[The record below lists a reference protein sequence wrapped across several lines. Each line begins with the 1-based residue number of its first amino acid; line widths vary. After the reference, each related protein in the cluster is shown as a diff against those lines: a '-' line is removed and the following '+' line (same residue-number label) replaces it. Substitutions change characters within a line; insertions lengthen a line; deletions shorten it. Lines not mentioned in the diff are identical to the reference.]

1 MAQDLKITASLNDN
15 MSQGLNQITS
25 ALSKNKKAAEQAKKG
40 LQGLSSSATTA
51 QNSLSGLISAFKS
64 GNILAFG
71 QNIIGASTSLGGLT
85 TALGTAT
92 GAAGGLGAALKLAL
106 GPVGLLVAGVAGIAG
121 VCVSAGKAASDLDK
135 NLDGLQSLTG
145 LDDSSMKNM
154 SKAAVDMSKDFKA
167 SAGDIVDSFKLIGSQ
182 APVLLKDQEGLKEVT
197 AAANTLAEAGQIGV
211 VDAAKAITTT
221 MNQMDVS
228 ANEASGIINT
238 LAAASQQGAADIAYL
253 NTAFEKTG
261 TQAKSAG
268 MSYSD
273 LAAAIET
280 VAPKFSSA
288 DVAGSKLEAL
298 LLALSV
304 QANDNF
310 KPAVVGMS
318 QALDNLAAAE
328 LTDAQMK
335 NMVGASQIS
344 MLKALIDGKEQYKDF
359 TQTLKGTNTAYEMMQ
374 QNNDNLEGTLTKL
387 KSSWD
392 ALMISLGQSAL
403 IQGIISL
410 FQIFMDAVRD
420 CINYISELINE
431 LPGLGNGISIVDA
444 LGAVIKAL
452 TIPIKIVCEVVAAAA
467 SLIINS
473 FNMIVATVQWVWNK
487 LKSIMSDMG
496 IFKPIQQGLTAV
508 IDWFKKMI
516 DYVLGLWNKFKKSIG
531 MDVKEIKQKA
541 IKLDDVPTS
550 TGNKNKKKKKKKK
563 TDDPI
568 SNTGKGTGK
577 KTKVKVEAE
586 AEEGSL
592 DALKKKMS
600 DLQKYL
606 TSKNLSVVDIEKTK
620 KQIEDLQKEID
631 KKEIELGIKPKP
643 GSLEYIEN
651 EINKIDDQLKKL
663 DPKIDFAKIQEL
675 KLDKGA
681 LEDMKKEVENALK
694 EVVVEGKAFKSD
706 AKEGSLKY
714 AKDRVSYYKTK
725 IEYAVDDSDY
735 QYWKKQYDTWKD
747 KAEQLEL
754 KINADMSDAAK
765 GSMKWLSDK
774 KAYWQ
779 GKLDISVYGTPE
791 YNEAKN
797 EIDQLTKQENKIK
810 LQMEIDGMTDLEK
823 TFTMLDGFHAIDGV
837 VSSFESLSNA
847 INENANAWEIFMGI
861 LQAFESVMSAINAV
875 TEIANMLSGISAG
888 VKTAE
893 TAATVSSSTAQKEKI
908 ATDTAA
914 VAPTTAQTVANK
926 ALEASFLD
934 LASAEIFAAH
944 ASIPFVGVGIAT
956 GFISTMLS
964 VQAATKAATMA
975 MAAFETGG
983 IIGGNSYHGDKLIA
997 RVNSGEMI
1005 LNGRQQ
1011 RNLFDAINE
1020 NRLGGE
1026 NSNRLY
1032 GEVKIKGQDLYIAL
1046 SNFGKVKSTL
1056 GKQIGI
1062 R

>member
-1 MAQDLKITASLNDN
+1 
-15 MSQGLNQITS
+15 MSS
-25 ALSKNKKAAEQAKKG
+25 
-40 LQGLSSSATTA
+40 LSSGNLLGLGQSILGATTA
-51 QNSLSGLISAFKS
+51 M
-64 GNILAFG
+64 
-71 QNIIGASTSLGGLT
+71 GGLT
-85 TALGTAT
+85 GAMGTAT

-106 GPVGLLVAGVAGIAG
+106 GPLGLIVSGIAGITG

-167 SAGDIVDSFKLIGSQ
+167 SAGDIVDSMKLIGSQ
-182 APVLLKDQEGLKEVT
+182 APVLLKDQEGLKAVT

-211 VDAAKAITTT
+211 VDAAKTITTT
-221 MNQMDVS
+221 MNQMNVS
-228 ANEASGIINT
+228 ASDASGIINT

-328 LTDAQMK
+328 LSDAQMK

-420 CINYISELINE
+420 CINYISELIDE
-431 LPGLGNGISIVDA
+431 LPGFGNGISIVGA
-444 LGAVIKAL
+444 LGAAIKVLAN
-452 TIPIKIVCEVVAAAA
+452 IVKIVSEAIAVAVA
-467 SLIINS
+467 LIINK

-487 LKSIMSDMG
+487 LRSIMSDMG
-496 IFKPIQQGLTAV
+496 IFKPIKQGLTAV

-541 IKLDDVPTS
+541 VKLDDVPAS
-550 TGNKNKKKKKKKK
+550 TGNKNKNKN

-568 SNTGKGTGK
+568 SNTITGTGK
-577 KTKVKVEAE
+577 KAKVKVQVEP
-586 AEEGSL
+586 EEGSL
-592 DALKKKMS
+592 DALKEKMS

-651 EINKIDDQLKKL
+651 EISKIDNQLKKL
-663 DPKIDFAKIQEL
+663 DPKIDFVKIQEL

-694 EVVVEGKAFKSD
+694 DVVVEGKAFKSD

-714 AKDRVSYYKTK
+714 ARDRVSYYNTK

-735 QYWKKQYDTWKD
+735 QYWKKQYDAWKD

-765 GSMKWLSDK
+765 GSMKWLSEK

-791 YNEAKN
+791 YNEAMQHIN
-797 EIDQLTKQENKIK
+797 ELTKQENKIK

-888 VKTAE
+888 AKTAE
-893 TAATVSSSTAQKEKI
+893 TAATVSASTAQKEKI

-944 ASIPFVGVGIAT
+944 ASIPFVGVSVAT
-956 GFISTMLS
+956 GFIATMLG
-964 VQAATKAATMA
+964 VQKATKAATLA

>member
-1 MAQDLKITASLNDN
+1 MANDLKITASLQDN
-15 MSQGLNQITS
+15 LSGGLNNIS
-25 ALSKNKKAAEQAKKG
+25 EALGKQKKKAEDCKKS
-40 LQGLSSSATTA
+40 LQTLSASAGNVK
-51 QNSLSGLISAFKS
+51 NSLSGLMSSLSS
-64 GNILAFG
+64 GNFLGFG
-71 QNIIGASTSLGGLT
+71 QSILGATNAMGGLT
-85 TALGTAT
+85 GAMGTAT

-106 GPVGLLVAGVAGIAG
+106 GPLGLIVAGVAGIAG

-167 SAGDIVDSFKLIGSQ
+167 SAGDIVDSMKLIGSQ

-261 TQAKSAG
+261 TQAKTAG

-487 LKSIMSDMG
+487 LRSIMSDMG

-541 IKLDDVPTS
+541 IKLDDVPAS
-550 TGNKNKKKKKKKK
+550 TGNKNKNKKKKKKKK
-563 TDDPI
+563 TD
-568 SNTGKGTGK
+568 KGTGK
-577 KTKVKVEAE
+577 KTNVKVKVEAE

-631 KKEIELGIKPKP
+631 KKEIELGIKAKS

-651 EINKIDDQLKKL
+651 EISKIDDQLKKL

-791 YNEAKN
+791 YNEAMQHIN
-797 EIDQLTKQENKIK
+797 ELTKQENKIK

-893 TAATVSSSTAQKEKI
+893 TVATVSASTAQKEKI

-914 VAPTTAQTVANK
+914 VAPTTAQTIANK

-956 GFISTMLS
+956 GFISTMLG
-964 VQAATKAATMA
+964 VQEATKAATMA

>member
-1 MAQDLKITASLNDN
+1 MAQNLKIVASLQDN
-15 MSQGLNQITS
+15 LSGGLNNIS
-25 ALSKNKKAAEQAKKG
+25 EALGKQKKKAEDCKKS
-40 LQGLSSSATTA
+40 LQNLSASAGNVK
-51 QNSLSGLISAFKS
+51 NSLSGLMSSLSS
-64 GNILAFG
+64 GNFIGFG
-71 QNIIGASTSLGGLT
+71 QSILGATNAMGSLTG
-85 TALGTAT
+85 AMGTAT
-92 GAAGGLGAALKLAL
+92 GAASGLGAALKLAL

-221 MNQMDVS
+221 MNQMNVS

-374 QNNDNLEGTLTKL
+374 QNNDNLEGTITKL

-444 LGAVIKAL
+444 LGAAIKAL

-487 LKSIMSDMG
+487 LRSIMSDMG
-496 IFKPIQQGLTAV
+496 IFKPIQKGLTAV

-541 IKLDDVPTS
+541 IKLDDVPAS
-550 TGNKNKKKKKKKK
+550 TGNTSTK
-563 TDDPI
+563 TDLQTPNI
-568 SNTGKGTGK
+568 NTGKGTGK
-577 KTKVKVEAE
+577 KTKVKVKVEAE

-631 KKEIELGIKPKP
+631 KKEIELGIKAKP

-651 EINKIDDQLKKL
+651 EISKIDDQLKKL

-791 YNEAKN
+791 YIKAKN

-893 TAATVSSSTAQKEKI
+893 TAATVSASTAQKEKI

-944 ASIPFVGVGIAT
+944 ASIPFVGVSIAT
-956 GFISTMLS
+956 GFISTMLG
-964 VQAATKAATMA
+964 VQEATKAATMA

>member
-25 ALSKNKKAAEQAKKG
+25 ALGQNKKAAEQAKKG
-40 LQGLSSSATTA
+40 LQGLSSSATAA
-51 QNSLSGLISAFKS
+51 QNSLSGLVSAFKS
-64 GNILAFG
+64 GNILSFG
-71 QNIIGASTSLGGLT
+71 QNILGASTSLGGLT

-92 GAAGGLGAALKLAL
+92 GAASGLGAALNLAL
-106 GPVGLLVAGVAGIAG
+106 GPVGLITAGIAAITG
-121 VCVSAGKAASDLDK
+121 ICVSAGKAASELDK
-135 NLDGLQSLTG
+135 NLDSLQSLTG
-145 LDDSSMKNM
+145 LDDSSMKAM

-167 SAGDIVDSFKLIGSQ
+167 SAGDIVDSMKLIGSQ

-197 AAANTLAEAGQIGV
+197 AAANTLAEAGQIEV

-221 MNQMDVS
+221 MNQMNVS
-228 ANEASGIINT
+228 ATEASGIINT

-273 LAAAIET
+273 LAAAVET

-288 DVAGSKLEAL
+288 EIAGSKLQAT

-304 QANDNF
+304 QGNDNF

-318 QALDNLAAAE
+318 QALDNLAKAE
-328 LTDAQMK
+328 LSDAQMK
-335 NMVGASQIS
+335 DLVGASQIT
-344 MLKALIDGKEQYKDF
+344 MLQALIDGKEQYKDF
-359 TQTLKGTNTAYEMMQ
+359 TKTLKGTNTAYEMMQ
-374 QNNDNLEGTLTKL
+374 QNNDNLEGTITKL

-410 FQIFMDAVRD
+410 FQIWMDAVRD
-420 CINYISELINE
+420 CINYISELLDQ
-431 LPGLGNGISIVDA
+431 LPGFGEGVSFVDA
-444 LGAVIKAL
+444 LSAAIKAL
-452 TIPIKIVCEVVAAAA
+452 TIPTKIVWELIAVAISA
-467 SLIINS
+467 IITYWNTL
-473 FNMIVATVQWVWNK
+473 VKTVQWVWDK

-496 IFKPIQQGLTAV
+496 IFRPIKEGLTKV

-516 DYVLGLWNKFKKSIG
+516 DYVLGLWNKFKKAIG
-531 MDVKEIKQKA
+531 MDVKEIKQEA
-541 IKLDDVPTS
+541 IKLDDAPTS
-550 TGNKNKKKKKKKK
+550 TGNKSTQ
-563 TDDPI
+563 TDVKLP
-568 SNTGKGTGK
+568 TATGK
-577 KTKVKVEAE
+577 KTKVKVKVEAE
-586 AEEGSL
+586 PGSL
-592 DALKKKMS
+592 DALKKQLS
-600 DLQKYL
+600 DLQKSL

-620 KQIEDLQKEID
+620 KQIADLQKEID
-631 KKEIELGIKPKP
+631 KKEMELGIKPKK
-643 GSLEYIEN
+643 GSLEYIES
-651 EINKIDDQLKKL
+651 EISKIDSELKKL
-663 DPKIDFAKIQEL
+663 NPQIDIVRINEL
-675 KLDKGA
+675 KADKSA
-681 LEDMKKEVENALK
+681 LESLKKDVESSLQ
-694 EVVVEGKAFKSD
+694 EVVVTGKAFKTEGR
-706 AKEGSLKY
+706 EGSLKE
-714 AKDRVSYYKTK
+714 AQDRVSYYKAKLQTEVEGSDDYNYLIGK
-725 IEYAVDDSDY
+725 IKEWEAKEETVR
-735 QYWKKQYDTWKD
+735 
-747 KAEQLEL
+747 L
-754 KINADMSDAAK
+754 KVNADLSDAAK
-765 GSMKWLSDK
+765 GSMKWLSEK

-779 GKLDISVYGTPE
+779 GKLDISAYGTPE
-791 YNEAKN
+791 YIQAKK
-797 EIDQLTKQENKIK
+797 EIDKLTKEENKIK
-810 LQMEIDGMTDLEK
+810 LQVEIDGMSDLEK
-823 TFTMLDGFHAIDGV
+823 VYTFMDGFHAIDGV
-837 VSSFESLSNA
+837 VGSFESLSNA

-861 LQAFESVMSAINAV
+861 LQAFESVMAAVNAV
-875 TEIANMLSGISAG
+875 SQIANMLSGIAAG

-893 TAATVSSSTAQKEKI
+893 TASTLAASTAEKEKM

-926 ALEASFLD
+926 ALEVSYLD
-934 LASAEIFAAH
+934 LASAMIFAAH
-944 ASIPFVGVGIAT
+944 ASIPFVGVGIASGLIT
-956 GFISTMLS
+956 TMLS

-1011 RNLFDAINE
+1011 KNLFDAINE

-1032 GEVKIKGQDLYIAL
+1032 GEVKVKGQDLYIAL

>member
-1 MAQDLKITASLNDN
+1 MAQNLKIVASLQDN
-15 MSQGLNQITS
+15 LSGGLNNIS
-25 ALSKNKKAAEQAKKG
+25 EALGKQKKKAEDCKKS
-40 LQGLSSSATTA
+40 LQTLSASAGNVK
-51 QNSLSGLISAFKS
+51 NSLSGLMSSLSS
-64 GNILAFG
+64 GNFIGFG
-71 QNIIGASTSLGGLT
+71 QSILGATNAMSGLT
-85 TALGTAT
+85 GAMGTAT

-106 GPVGLLVAGVAGIAG
+106 GPIGLIVAGVAGITG

-145 LDDSSMKNM
+145 LDDSSMKAM

-167 SAGDIVDSFKLIGSQ
+167 SAGDIVDSMKLIGSQ

-221 MNQMDVS
+221 MNQMNVS
-228 ANEASGIINT
+228 ASEASGIINT

-310 KPAVVGMS
+310 KPAVVGMA

-374 QNNDNLEGTLTKL
+374 QNNDNLEGTITKL

-444 LGAVIKAL
+444 LGAAIKAL
-452 TIPIKIVCEVVAAAA
+452 TIPVKIVCEVVTAAA
-467 SLIINS
+467 SLIINN

-487 LKSIMSDMG
+487 LRSIMSDMG
-496 IFKPIQQGLTAV
+496 IFKPIQKGLTAV

-550 TGNKNKKKKKKKK
+550 TGNKSTK
-563 TDDPI
+563 TDLQTPNI
-568 SNTGKGTGK
+568 NTATGK
-577 KTKVKVEAE
+577 KTKVKVKVEAE

-631 KKEIELGIKPKP
+631 KKEIELGIKAKP

-651 EINKIDDQLKKL
+651 EISKIDDQLKKL

-681 LEDMKKEVENALK
+681 LEDMKKEVENTLK

-893 TAATVSSSTAQKEKI
+893 TAATVSASTAQKEKI

-944 ASIPFVGVGIAT
+944 ASIPFVGVSVAT

>member
-1 MAQDLKITASLNDN
+1 MAQNLKIVASLQDN
-15 MSQGLNQITS
+15 LSGGLNNIS
-25 ALSKNKKAAEQAKKG
+25 EALGKQKKKAEDCKKS
-40 LQGLSSSATTA
+40 LQTLSASAGNVK
-51 QNSLSGLISAFKS
+51 NSLSGLMSSLSS
-64 GNILAFG
+64 GNFLGFG
-71 QNIIGASTSLGGLT
+71 QSILGATNAMGGLT
-85 TALGTAT
+85 GAMGTAT

-167 SAGDIVDSFKLIGSQ
+167 SAGDIVDSMKLIGSQ

-487 LKSIMSDMG
+487 LRSIMSDMG

-541 IKLDDVPTS
+541 IKLDDVPAS
-550 TGNKNKKKKKKKK
+550 TGNKKKKKKKKKK

-592 DALKKKMS
+592 DTLKKKMS

-631 KKEIELGIKPKP
+631 KKEIELGIKAKP

-651 EINKIDDQLKKL
+651 EISKIDDQLKKL

-791 YNEAKN
+791 YNEAMQHIN
-797 EIDQLTKQENKIK
+797 ELTKQENKIK

-893 TAATVSSSTAQKEKI
+893 TAATVSASTAQKEKI

-956 GFISTMLS
+956 GFISTMLG
-964 VQAATKAATMA
+964 VQEATKAATMA

>member
-1 MAQDLKITASLNDN
+1 MNDLKIQASLQDN
-15 MSQGLNQITS
+15 LSGPLNNITDS
-25 ALSKNKKAAEQAKKG
+25 LSKNKKAAEQAKKG
-40 LQGLSSSATTA
+40 LQGLSSSATAA
-51 QNSLSGLISAFKS
+51 QNSLSGLVSAFKS

-71 QNIIGASTSLGGLT
+71 QNILGASTSLGSLT
-85 TALGTAT
+85 GAMGTAT

-106 GPVGLLVAGVAGIAG
+106 GPIGLIVAGVAGIAG

-135 NLDGLQSLTG
+135 NLDSLQSLTG
-145 LDDSSMKNM
+145 LSDSSMKNM
-154 SKAAVDMSKDFKA
+154 SRAAVDMSKDFKA
-167 SAGDIVDSFKLIGSQ
+167 SAGDIVDSMKLIGSQ

-221 MNQMDVS
+221 MNQMNVS

-374 QNNDNLEGTLTKL
+374 QNNDNLEGTITKL

-487 LKSIMSDMG
+487 LRSIMSDMG
-496 IFKPIQQGLTAV
+496 IFKPIQKGLTAV

-541 IKLDDVPTS
+541 IKLDDVPAS
-550 TGNKNKKKKKKKK
+550 TGNKNKK
-563 TDDPI
+563 TDLQTPNI
-568 SNTGKGTGK
+568 NTATGK
-577 KTKVKVEAE
+577 KTKVKVKVEAE

-631 KKEIELGIKPKP
+631 KKEIELGIKAKP

-651 EINKIDDQLKKL
+651 EISKIDDQLKKL

-791 YNEAKN
+791 YIKAKN

-893 TAATVSSSTAQKEKI
+893 TAATVSASTAQKEKI

-944 ASIPFVGVGIAT
+944 ASIPFVGVSIAT
-956 GFISTMLS
+956 GFISTMLG
-964 VQAATKAATMA
+964 VQEATKAATMA

>member
-1 MAQDLKITASLNDN
+1 MANDLKITASLQDN
-15 MSQGLNQITS
+15 LSGGLNNIS
-25 ALSKNKKAAEQAKKG
+25 EALGKQKKKAEDCKKS
-40 LQGLSSSATTA
+40 LQNLSASAGNVK
-51 QNSLSGLISAFKS
+51 NSLSGLMSSLSS
-64 GNILAFG
+64 GNFIGFG
-71 QNIIGASTSLGGLT
+71 QSILSATNAMGGLT
-85 TALGTAT
+85 GAMGTAT

-106 GPVGLLVAGVAGIAG
+106 GPLGLIVAGVAGIAG

-167 SAGDIVDSFKLIGSQ
+167 SAGDIVDSMKLIGSQ

-221 MNQMDVS
+221 MNQMNVS

-444 LGAVIKAL
+444 LGAAIKAL
-452 TIPIKIVCEVVAAAA
+452 TIPVKIVCEVVTAAA
-467 SLIINS
+467 SLIINN

-487 LKSIMSDMG
+487 LRSIMSDMG
-496 IFKPIQQGLTAV
+496 IFKPIQKGLTAV

-541 IKLDDVPTS
+541 IKLDDVPAS
-550 TGNKNKKKKKKKK
+550 TGNKSTK
-563 TDDPI
+563 TDLQTPNI
-568 SNTGKGTGK
+568 NTGKGTGK
-577 KTKVKVEAE
+577 KTKVKVKVEAE

-631 KKEIELGIKPKP
+631 KKEIELGIKAKP

-651 EINKIDDQLKKL
+651 EISKIDDQLKKL
-663 DPKIDFAKIQEL
+663 DPKIDFVKIQEL

-694 EVVVEGKAFKSD
+694 EVVADGKAFKSD

-714 AKDRVSYYKTK
+714 AKDRVSYYKTQ

-791 YNEAKN
+791 YNEAMQHIN
-797 EIDQLTKQENKIK
+797 ELTKQENKIK

-893 TAATVSSSTAQKEKI
+893 TAATVSASTAQKEKI

-956 GFISTMLS
+956 GFISTMLG
-964 VQAATKAATMA
+964 VQEATKAATMA

>member
-1 MAQDLKITASLNDN
+1 MAQNLKIVASLQDN
-15 MSQGLNQITS
+15 LSGGLNNIS
-25 ALSKNKKAAEQAKKG
+25 EALGKQKKKAEDCKKS
-40 LQGLSSSATTA
+40 LQNLSASAGNVK
-51 QNSLSGLISAFKS
+51 NSLSGLMSSLSS
-64 GNILAFG
+64 GNFLGFG
-71 QNIIGASTSLGGLT
+71 QNILGASTSLGSLT
-85 TALGTAT
+85 GAMGTAT

-154 SKAAVDMSKDFKA
+154 SRAAVDMSKDFKA
-167 SAGDIVDSFKLIGSQ
+167 SAGDIVDSMKLIGSQ

-228 ANEASGIINT
+228 ASEASGIINT

-359 TQTLKGTNTAYEMMQ
+359 TKTLKGTNTAYEMMQ

-452 TIPIKIVCEVVAAAA
+452 TIPIKIVCEVVTAAA
-467 SLIINS
+467 SLIINN

-541 IKLDDVPTS
+541 IKLDDVPAS
-550 TGNKNKKKKKKKK
+550 TGNKKKKKKKK

-577 KTKVKVEAE
+577 KTKLKVKVE

-620 KQIEDLQKEID
+620 KQIEGLQKEID
-631 KKEIELGIKPKP
+631 KKEIELGIKAKP

-651 EINKIDDQLKKL
+651 EISKIDDQLKKL

-694 EVVVEGKAFKSD
+694 EVIVDGKAFKSD

-797 EIDQLTKQENKIK
+797 EIDKLTKQENKIK

-861 LQAFESVMSAINAV
+861 LQTFESVMSAINAV

-893 TAATVSSSTAQKEKI
+893 TAATVSASTAQKEKI

-964 VQAATKAATMA
+964 IQAATKAATKA

-1020 NRLGGE
+1020 NRLGRE

-1062 R
+1062 H

>member
-1 MAQDLKITASLNDN
+1 MAQDLKITASLQDN
-15 MSQGLNQITS
+15 LSGGLNNIS
-25 ALSKNKKAAEQAKKG
+25 EALGKQKKKAEDCKKS
-40 LQGLSSSATTA
+40 LQTLSASAGNVK
-51 QNSLSGLISAFKS
+51 NSLSGLMSSLSS
-64 GNILAFG
+64 GNFLGFG
-71 QNIIGASTSLGGLT
+71 QSILGATNAMSGLT
-85 TALGTAT
+85 GAMGTAT
-92 GAAGGLGAALKLAL
+92 GAAGGLGAALKMAL
-106 GPVGLLVAGVAGIAG
+106 GPIGLIVAGVAGITG
-121 VCVSAGKAASDLDK
+121 VCVSAGKAAADLDK

-167 SAGDIVDSFKLIGSQ
+167 SAGDIVDSMKLIGSQ
-182 APVLLKDQEGLKEVT
+182 APVLLKDQEGLKQVT

-221 MNQMDVS
+221 MNQMNVS
-228 ANEASGIINT
+228 ASEASGIINT

-328 LTDAQMK
+328 LSDAQMK

-359 TQTLKGTNTAYEMMQ
+359 TKTLKGTNTAYEMMQ

-420 CINYISELINE
+420 CINYISELIDE
-431 LPGLGNGISIVDA
+431 LPGFGNGISIVGA
-444 LGAVIKAL
+444 LGAAIKVLA
-452 TIPIKIVCEVVAAAA
+452 TVVKIVSEAITVAVA
-467 SLIINS
+467 LIINK

-496 IFKPIQQGLTAV
+496 IFKPIKEGLTAV

-531 MDVKEIKQKA
+531 MDVKEIKQAA

-550 TGNKNKKKKKKKK
+550 TGNKNKNKNKN

-568 SNTGKGTGK
+568 SNTSTGKGTGK
-577 KTKVKVEAE
+577 KINVKVQVEP
-586 AEEGSL
+586 EEGSL
-592 DALKKKMS
+592 DALKQKMS

-651 EINKIDDQLKKL
+651 EISKIDDQLKKL
-663 DPKIDFAKIQEL
+663 DPKIDFVKIQEL

-694 EVVVEGKAFKSD
+694 DVVVEGKAFKSD

-714 AKDRVSYYKTK
+714 ARDRVSYYRTK
-725 IEYAVDDSDY
+725 IDYAVDDSDY

-765 GSMKWLSDK
+765 GSMKWLSEK

-791 YNEAKN
+791 YNEAMQHIN
-797 EIDQLTKQENKIK
+797 ELTKEENKIK

-893 TAATVSSSTAQKEKI
+893 TAATVSASTAQKEKI
-908 ATDTAA
+908 ATETAA
-914 VAPTTAQTVANK
+914 VAPTTAQTAANK

-944 ASIPFVGVGIAT
+944 ASIPFAGVGIAT

-964 VQAATKAATMA
+964 IQAATKAVTKSM
-975 MAAFETGG
+975 MAFETGG

>member
-1 MAQDLKITASLNDN
+1 MNELKIQASLQDN
-15 MSQGLNQITS
+15 LSGPLNNITES
-25 ALSKNKKAAEQAKKG
+25 LSKNKKAAEQAKKG
-40 LQGLSSSATTA
+40 LQGLSSSATAA
-51 QNSLSGLISAFKS
+51 QNALSGLVSAVKS
-64 GNILAFG
+64 GDILSFG
-71 QNIIGASTSLGGLT
+71 QNILGASTSLGGLT
-85 TALGTAT
+85 TALVTAT

-106 GPVGLLVAGVAGIAG
+106 GPVGLLVAGVAAITGA
-121 VCVSAGKAASDLDK
+121 CFSAGKAASDLDK

-145 LDDSSMKNM
+145 LSDSSMKNM

-167 SAGDIVDSFKLIGSQ
+167 SAGDIVDSMKLIGSQ
-182 APVLLKDQEGLKEVT
+182 APVLLKDQEGLKAVT

-221 MNQMDVS
+221 MNQMNVS
-228 ANEASGIINT
+228 ASEASGIINT

-328 LTDAQMK
+328 LSDAQMK

-344 MLKALIDGKEQYKDF
+344 MLKALIEGKEQYKDF

-374 QNNDNLEGTLTKL
+374 QNNDNLEGTITKL

-410 FQIFMDAVRD
+410 FQIFMDAVSD
-420 CINYISELINE
+420 CINYVSELINE
-431 LPGLGNGISIVDA
+431 LPGFGNGISIVDA
-444 LGAVIKAL
+444 LGAAIKAL
-452 TIPIKIVCEVVAAAA
+452 TIPVKIVCEVLTAA
-467 SLIINS
+467 SALIINN

-487 LKSIMSDMG
+487 LRSIMSDMG
-496 IFKPIQQGLTAV
+496 IFKPIQKGLTAV

-516 DYVLGLWNKFKKSIG
+516 DFVLGLWNKFKKAIG
-531 MDVKEIKQKA
+531 MDVKEIKQAA

-550 TGNKNKKKKKKKK
+550 TGNKSTQTNVKLP
-563 TDDPI
+563 TA
-568 SNTGKGTGK
+568 TGK
-577 KTKVKVEAE
+577 KTKVKVKVETE
-586 AEEGSL
+586 VEEGSL

-651 EINKIDDQLKKL
+651 EISKIDDQLKKL
-663 DPKIDFAKIQEL
+663 DPKIDFVKIQEL

-681 LEDMKKEVENALK
+681 LEDMKKEVEDALK

-714 AKDRVSYYKTK
+714 ARDRVSYYKTK

-765 GSMKWLSDK
+765 GSMKWLSEK

-791 YNEAKN
+791 YNEAMQHIN
-797 EIDQLTKQENKIK
+797 ELTKQENKIK

-861 LQAFESVMSAINAV
+861 LQVFESVMSAINAV
-875 TEIANMLSGISAG
+875 TEIANMLSGISTG

-893 TAATVSSSTAQKEKI
+893 TASTLAASTAEKEKM

-944 ASIPFVGVGIAT
+944 ASIPFAGVGIAT
-956 GFISTMLS
+956 GFISTMLG

-975 MAAFETGG
+975 MMAFETGG

>member
-1 MAQDLKITASLNDN
+1 MANDLKITASLQDN
-15 MSQGLNQITS
+15 LSGGLNNIS
-25 ALSKNKKAAEQAKKG
+25 EALGKNKKKAEDCKKS
-40 LQGLSSSATTA
+40 LQSLSASAGNVK
-51 QNSLSGLISAFKS
+51 NSLSGLMSSLSS
-64 GNILAFG
+64 GNFIGFG
-71 QNIIGASTSLGGLT
+71 QSILGATIAMGGLT
-85 TALGTAT
+85 GAMGTAA
-92 GAAGGLGAALKLAL
+92 GAAGGLGAAMTAAL
-106 GPVGLLVAGVAGIAG
+106 GPIGLIVAGIAAVG
-121 VCVSAGKAASDLDK
+121 AVGFTAAKSAAELDK
-135 NLDGLQSLTG
+135 NLDSLQSLTG
-145 LDDSSMKNM
+145 LDDSSMKAM

-167 SAGDIVDSFKLIGSQ
+167 SAGDIVDSMKLIGSQ

-197 AAANTLAEAGQIGV
+197 AAANTLAEAGQIEV

-221 MNQMDVS
+221 MNQMNVS
-228 ANEASGIINT
+228 ASEASGIINT

-273 LAAAIET
+273 LAAAVET

-288 DVAGSKLEAL
+288 EIAGSKLQAT

-304 QANDNF
+304 QGNDNF

-318 QALDNLAAAE
+318 QALDNLAKAE
-328 LTDAQMK
+328 LSDAQMK
-335 NMVGASQIS
+335 DLVGASQIS
-344 MLKALIDGKEQYKDF
+344 MLQALIDGKEQYKDF
-359 TQTLKGTNTAYEMMQ
+359 TKTLKGTNTAYEMMQ
-374 QNNDNLEGTLTKL
+374 QNNDNLEGTITKL

-410 FQIFMDAVRD
+410 FQIWMDAVRD
-420 CINYISELINE
+420 CINYISDLLDQ
-431 LPGLGNGISIVDA
+431 LPGFGEGVSFVDA
-444 LGAVIKAL
+444 LGAAIKAL
-452 TIPIKIVCEVVAAAA
+452 TIPTKIVWELIAVAISA
-467 SLIINS
+467 IITYWNTL
-473 FNMIVATVQWVWNK
+473 VKTVQWVWDK

-496 IFKPIQQGLTAV
+496 IFRPIKEGLTKV

-516 DYVLGLWNKFKKSIG
+516 DYVLGLWNKFKKAIG
-531 MDVKEIKQKA
+531 MDVKEIKQEA
-541 IKLDDVPTS
+541 IKLDDAPTS
-550 TGNKNKKKKKKKK
+550 TGNKSTQ
-563 TDDPI
+563 TDVKLPAA
-568 SNTGKGTGK
+568 TGK
-577 KTKVKVEAE
+577 KTKVKVKVE
-586 AEEGSL
+586 AEEGSI

-600 DLQKYL
+600 DLQKSL

-631 KKEIELGIKPKP
+631 KKEMELGIKAKP

-651 EINKIDDQLKKL
+651 EISKIDDQLKKL
-663 DPKIDFAKIQEL
+663 DPKIDFVKIQEL
-675 KLDKGA
+675 KLDKSA

-694 EVVVEGKAFKSD
+694 EVVIEGKAFKSD

-714 AKDRVSYYKTK
+714 AKDRVSYYKTQ
-725 IEYAVDDSDY
+725 IEYAVDDSKY
-735 QYWKKQYDTWKD
+735 QYWKKQYDSWKD

-765 GSMKWLSDK
+765 GSMKWLSEK

-779 GKLDISVYGTPE
+779 GKLDISAYGTPE
-791 YNEAKN
+791 YIKAKN
-797 EIDQLTKQENKIK
+797 EIDKLTKEENKIK
-810 LQMEIDGMTDLEK
+810 LQVEIDGMTDLEK

-861 LQAFESVMSAINAV
+861 LQAFESVMAAVNAV
-875 TEIANMLSGISAG
+875 SKIANVLGLTNTAI
-888 VKTAE
+888 KTAE
-893 TAATVSSSTAQKEKI
+893 TGATLGASAAEKEKMG
-908 ATDTAA
+908 TDTAA

-926 ALEASFLD
+926 ALEVSYLD
-934 LASAEIFAAH
+934 LASAMIFAAH
-944 ASIPFVGVGIAT
+944 ASIPFVGVGIASGLIT
-956 GFISTMLS
+956 TMLS

-983 IIGGNSYHGDKLIA
+983 IIGGNSYHGDKLVA

-1011 RNLFDAINE
+1011 KNLFDAINE

-1032 GEVKIKGQDLYIAL
+1032 GEVKVKGQDLYIAL

>member
-1 MAQDLKITASLNDN
+1 MAHDLKIKASLEDN
-15 MSQGLNQITS
+15 LSGGLNNISEALGKQKKKVEDCKKSLQNLSASAGNVKNSLS
-25 ALSKNKKAAEQAKKG
+25 ALMSS
-40 LQGLSSSATTA
+40 LSSGNFLGFGQSILGATTA
-51 QNSLSGLISAFKS
+51 M
-64 GNILAFG
+64 
-71 QNIIGASTSLGGLT
+71 GGLT
-85 TALGTAT
+85 GAMGTAT
-92 GAAGGLGAALKLAL
+92 GAAGGLGAALNLAL
-106 GPVGLLVAGVAGIAG
+106 GPIGLITAGIAAITG

-167 SAGDIVDSFKLIGSQ
+167 SAGDIVDSMKLIGSQ
-182 APVLLKDQEGLKEVT
+182 APVLLKDQEGLKAVT

-221 MNQMDVS
+221 MNQMNVS
-228 ANEASGIINT
+228 ASEASGIINT

-431 LPGLGNGISIVDA
+431 LPGFGNGISIVEA
-444 LGAVIKAL
+444 LGAAIKAL
-452 TIPIKIVCEVVAAAA
+452 TILVKILCEVITASVA
-467 SLIINS
+467 LIINR

-496 IFKPIQQGLTAV
+496 IFKPIKEGLTAV

-541 IKLDDVPTS
+541 VKLNDVPTS
-550 TGNKNKKKKKKKK
+550 TGNKNKNKN

-568 SNTGKGTGK
+568 SNTITGTGK
-577 KTKVKVEAE
+577 KIKVKVQVDP
-586 AEEGSL
+586 EEGSL
-592 DALKKKMS
+592 DALKEKMS

-651 EINKIDDQLKKL
+651 EISKIDDQLKKL
-663 DPKIDFAKIQEL
+663 DPKIDFVKINEL

-694 EVVVEGKAFKSD
+694 DVVIKGKAFKSD

-725 IEYAVDDSDY
+725 IDYAVDDSDY

-765 GSMKWLSDK
+765 GSMKWLSEK

-791 YNEAKN
+791 YNEAMQHIN
-797 EIDQLTKQENKIK
+797 ELTKQENKIK

-837 VSSFESLSNA
+837 VGSFESLSNA

-861 LQAFESVMSAINAV
+861 LQAFESVMSAINTV

-893 TAATVSSSTAQKEKI
+893 TAATVSASTAQKEKI

-914 VAPTTAQTVANK
+914 MAPTTAQTVANK

-944 ASIPFVGVGIAT
+944 ASIPFVGVSVAT
-956 GFISTMLS
+956 GFIATMLG
-964 VQAATKAATMA
+964 VQKATKAATLA

>member
-1 MAQDLKITASLNDN
+1 MANDLKIKASLEDN
-15 MSQGLNQITS
+15 LSGGLNNIS
-25 ALSKNKKAAEQAKKG
+25 EALGKQKKKAEDCKKS
-40 LQGLSSSATTA
+40 LQTLSASAGNVK
-51 QNSLSGLISAFKS
+51 NSLSGLMSSLAS
-64 GNILAFG
+64 GNFIGFG
-71 QNIIGASTSLGGLT
+71 QSILGATNAMGGLT
-85 TALGTAT
+85 GAMGTAT

-106 GPVGLLVAGVAGIAG
+106 GPLGLIVAGVAGITG

-167 SAGDIVDSFKLIGSQ
+167 SAGDIVDSMKLIGSQ

-228 ANEASGIINT
+228 ASEASGIINT

-328 LTDAQMK
+328 LSDAQMK

-420 CINYISELINE
+420 CINYISELIDE
-431 LPGLGNGISIVDA
+431 LPGFGNGISIVGA
-444 LGAVIKAL
+444 LGAAIKVLA
-452 TIPIKIVCEVVAAAA
+452 TVVKIVSEAIAVAVA
-467 SLIINS
+467 LIINK

-496 IFKPIQQGLTAV
+496 IFKPIKEGLTAV

-541 IKLDDVPTS
+541 VKLDDVPTS
-550 TGNKNKKKKKKKK
+550 TGNKNKNKN

-568 SNTGKGTGK
+568 SNTITGKGTGK
-577 KTKVKVEAE
+577 KIKVKVQVEP
-586 AEEGSL
+586 EEGSL
-592 DALKKKMS
+592 DALKEKMS
-600 DLQKYL
+600 DLQKSL

-651 EINKIDDQLKKL
+651 EISKIDNQLRKL

-694 EVVVEGKAFKSD
+694 DVVVEGKAFKSD

-735 QYWKKQYDTWKD
+735 QYWKKQYDAWKD

-765 GSMKWLSDK
+765 GSMKWLSEK

-791 YNEAKN
+791 YNEAMQHIN
-797 EIDQLTKQENKIK
+797 ELTKEENKIK

-893 TAATVSSSTAQKEKI
+893 TVATVSASTAQKEKI

-944 ASIPFVGVGIAT
+944 ASIPFVGVSVAT
-956 GFISTMLS
+956 GFIATMLG
-964 VQAATKAATMA
+964 VQKATKAATLA
-975 MAAFETGG
+975 MMAFETGG

>member
-1 MAQDLKITASLNDN
+1 MANDLKVTASLQDN
-15 MSQGLNQITS
+15 LSGGLNNIS
-25 ALSKNKKAAEQAKKG
+25 EALGKNKKKAEDCKKS
-40 LQGLSSSATTA
+40 LQNLSASAGNVK
-51 QNSLSGLISAFKS
+51 NSLSGLMSSLSS
-64 GNILAFG
+64 GNFIGFG
-71 QNIIGASTSLGGLT
+71 QSILGAATAMGGLT
-85 TALGTAT
+85 GAMGTAA
-92 GAAGGLGAALKLAL
+92 GAAGGLGAAITAAL
-106 GPVGLLVAGVAGIAG
+106 GPIGLIVAGIAAVG
-121 VCVSAGKAASDLDK
+121 TVGFTAAKSAAELDK
-135 NLDGLQSLTG
+135 NLDSLQSLTG
-145 LDDSSMKNM
+145 LDDSSMKAM

-167 SAGDIVDSFKLIGSQ
+167 SAGDIVDSMKLIGSQ

-197 AAANTLAEAGQIGV
+197 AAANTLAEAGQIEV

-221 MNQMDVS
+221 MNQMNVS

-273 LAAAIET
+273 LAAAVET

-288 DVAGSKLEAL
+288 EIAGSKLQAT

-304 QANDNF
+304 QGNDNF

-318 QALDNLAAAE
+318 QALDNLAKAE
-328 LTDAQMK
+328 LSDAQMK
-335 NMVGASQIS
+335 DLVGASQIT
-344 MLKALIDGKEQYKDF
+344 MLQALIDGKEQYKDF
-359 TQTLKGTNTAYEMMQ
+359 TKTLKGTNTAYEMMEK
-374 QNNDNLEGTLTKL
+374 NNDNFAGSMTKLQSAWEAAMITLGNSTFIQGAMELIQSLVEGITDIINQISNFIGKITELGGSSPIIEAMINPFFMLTQAVKILGEAISFVVALATKILEGFQ
-387 KSSWD
+387 
-392 ALMISLGQSAL
+392 AF
-403 IQGIISL
+403 IQLFVNGVKARMQDWGIWEP
-410 FQIFMDAVRD
+410 FVKGVKWMYDK
-420 CINYISELINE
+420 
-431 LPGLGNGISIVDA
+431 
-444 LGAVIKAL
+444 VI
-452 TIPIKIVCEVVAAAA
+452 
-467 SLIINS
+467 
-473 FNMIVATVQWVWNK
+473 
-487 LKSIMSDMG
+487 G
-496 IFKPIQQGLTAV
+496 IFNAIKQAYNDLKKWLGMEVKDIGKQNTKIDINKPNTETQA
-508 IDWFKKMI
+508 
-516 DYVLGLWNKFKKSIG
+516 
-531 MDVKEIKQKA
+531 DVKLPKNS
-541 IKLDDVPTS
+541 PT
-550 TGNKNKKKKKKKK
+550 T
-563 TDDPI
+563 
-568 SNTGKGTGK
+568 K
-577 KTKVKVEAE
+577 KTKVKVKVE
-586 AEEGSL
+586 AEEGSI

-600 DLQKYL
+600 DLQKSL

-631 KKEIELGIKPKP
+631 KKEMELGIKAKP

-651 EINKIDDQLKKL
+651 EISKIDDQLKKL
-663 DPKIDFAKIQEL
+663 DPKIDFVKIQEL
-675 KLDKGA
+675 KLDKSA

-694 EVVVEGKAFKSD
+694 EVVIEGKAFKSD

-765 GSMKWLSDK
+765 GSMKWLSEK

-779 GKLDISVYGTPE
+779 GKLDISAYGTPE
-791 YNEAKN
+791 YIKAKK
-797 EIDQLTKQENKIK
+797 EIDKLTKEENKIK
-810 LQMEIDGMTDLEK
+810 LQVEIDGMTDLEK

-837 VSSFESLSNA
+837 VGSFESLSNA

-861 LQAFESVMSAINAV
+861 LQVFESVMSAINAV
-875 TEIANMLSGISAG
+875 TEISNLLSGIAAG

-893 TAATVSSSTAQKEKI
+893 TAATVSASAAEKEK
-908 ATDTAA
+908 AVTDAAA
-914 VAPTTAQTVANK
+914 VAPATAQTVANK
-926 ALEASFLD
+926 ALEVSYLD
-934 LASAEIFAAH
+934 LASAMIFAAH
-944 ASIPFVGVGIAT
+944 ASIPFVGVGLAT

-964 VQAATKAATMA
+964 IQAATKAATLA

-1032 GEVKIKGQDLYIAL
+1032 GEVKVKGQDLYIAL

>member
-1 MAQDLKITASLNDN
+1 MAQNLKIVASLQDN
-15 MSQGLNQITS
+15 LSGGLNNIS
-25 ALSKNKKAAEQAKKG
+25 EALGKQKKKAEDCKKS
-40 LQGLSSSATTA
+40 LQNLSASAGNVK
-51 QNSLSGLISAFKS
+51 NSLSGLMSSLSS
-64 GNILAFG
+64 GNFIGFG
-71 QNIIGASTSLGGLT
+71 QSILGTTNAMGSLTGAM
-85 TALGTAT
+85 GTAT

-221 MNQMDVS
+221 MNQMNVS

-374 QNNDNLEGTLTKL
+374 QNNDNLEGTITKL

-431 LPGLGNGISIVDA
+431 LPGFGNGISIVDA
-444 LGAVIKAL
+444 LGAAIKAL
-452 TIPIKIVCEVVAAAA
+452 TIPVKIVCEAIAVAI
-467 SLIINS
+467 SLIINN

-487 LKSIMSDMG
+487 LRSIMSDMG
-496 IFKPIQQGLTAV
+496 IFKPIQKGLTAV

-541 IKLDDVPTS
+541 IKLDDVPAS
-550 TGNKNKKKKKKKK
+550 TGNTSTK
-563 TDDPI
+563 TDLQTPNI
-568 SNTGKGTGK
+568 NTATGK
-577 KTKVKVEAE
+577 KTKVKVKVEAE

-631 KKEIELGIKPKP
+631 KKEIELGIKAKP

-651 EINKIDDQLKKL
+651 EISKIDDQLKKL
-663 DPKIDFAKIQEL
+663 DPKIDFVKIQEL

-694 EVVVEGKAFKSD
+694 DVVVEGKAFKSD

-791 YNEAKN
+791 YIKAKN
-797 EIDQLTKQENKIK
+797 EIDKLTKEENKIK

-893 TAATVSSSTAQKEKI
+893 TAATVSASTAQKEKI

-944 ASIPFVGVGIAT
+944 ASIPFVGVSVASGFIAT
-956 GFISTMLS
+956 MLG
-964 VQAATKAATMA
+964 VQKATKAATLA

>member
-1 MAQDLKITASLNDN
+1 MAQNLKIVASLQDN
-15 MSQGLNQITS
+15 LSGGLNNIS
-25 ALSKNKKAAEQAKKG
+25 EALGKQKKKAEDCKKS
-40 LQGLSSSATTA
+40 LQNLSASAGNVK
-51 QNSLSGLISAFKS
+51 NSLSGLMSSLSS
-64 GNILAFG
+64 GNFIGFG
-71 QNIIGASTSLGGLT
+71 QSILGATNAMGGLT
-85 TALGTAT
+85 GAMGTAT

-167 SAGDIVDSFKLIGSQ
+167 SAGDIVDSMKLIGSQ

-221 MNQMDVS
+221 MNQMNVS

-374 QNNDNLEGTLTKL
+374 QNNDNLEGTITKL

-487 LKSIMSDMG
+487 LRSIMSDMG
-496 IFKPIQQGLTAV
+496 IFKPIQKGLTAV

-541 IKLDDVPTS
+541 IKLDDVPAS
-550 TGNKNKKKKKKKK
+550 TGNTSTK
-563 TDDPI
+563 TDLQTPNI
-568 SNTGKGTGK
+568 NTATGK
-577 KTKVKVEAE
+577 KTKVKVKVEAE

-631 KKEIELGIKPKP
+631 KKEIELGIKAKP

-651 EINKIDDQLKKL
+651 EISKIDDQLKKL

-725 IEYAVDDSDY
+725 IDYAVDDSDY

-791 YNEAKN
+791 YIKAKN
-797 EIDQLTKQENKIK
+797 EIDQLTKEENKIK

-893 TAATVSSSTAQKEKI
+893 TAATVSASTAQKEKI

-914 VAPTTAQTVANK
+914 VTPTTAQTVANK

-944 ASIPFVGVGIAT
+944 ASIPFVGVSVASGFIAT
-956 GFISTMLS
+956 MLG
-964 VQAATKAATMA
+964 VQKATKAATLA

>member
-1 MAQDLKITASLNDN
+1 MANDLKITASLQDN
-15 MSQGLNQITS
+15 LSGGLNNIS
-25 ALSKNKKAAEQAKKG
+25 EALGKQKKKAEDCKKS
-40 LQGLSSSATTA
+40 LQTLSASAGNVK
-51 QNSLSGLISAFKS
+51 NSLSGLMSSLSS
-64 GNILAFG
+64 GNFLGFG
-71 QNIIGASTSLGGLT
+71 QSILGATTAMSGLT
-85 TALGTAT
+85 GAMGTAT
-92 GAAGGLGAALKLAL
+92 GAAGGLGAALKMAL
-106 GPVGLLVAGVAGIAG
+106 GPIGLIVAGVAGITG

-167 SAGDIVDSFKLIGSQ
+167 SAGDIVDSMKLIGSQ
-182 APVLLKDQEGLKEVT
+182 APVLLKDQEGLKAVT

-221 MNQMDVS
+221 MNQMNVS
-228 ANEASGIINT
+228 ASEASGIINT

-420 CINYISELINE
+420 CINYISELIDE
-431 LPGLGNGISIVDA
+431 LPGFGNGISIVGA
-444 LGAVIKAL
+444 LGAAIKVLA
-452 TIPIKIVCEVVAAAA
+452 TVVKIVSEAIAVAVA
-467 SLIINS
+467 LIINK

-496 IFKPIQQGLTAV
+496 IFKPIKQGLTAV

-541 IKLDDVPTS
+541 VKLDDIPAS
-550 TGNKNKKKKKKKK
+550 TGNKSIK
-563 TDDPI
+563 TDVKLP
-568 SNTGKGTGK
+568 TATGK
-577 KTKVKVEAE
+577 KTKVKVKVEAE
-586 AEEGSL
+586 VEEGSL
-592 DALKKKMS
+592 DALKEKMS

-651 EINKIDDQLKKL
+651 EISKIDGQLKKL
-663 DPKIDFAKIQEL
+663 DPKIDFVKINEL

-694 EVVVEGKAFKSD
+694 DVVVEGKAFKSD

-714 AKDRVSYYKTK
+714 ARDRVSYYKTK

-735 QYWKKQYDTWKD
+735 QYWKKQYDEWKD

-791 YNEAKN
+791 YNEAMQHIN
-797 EIDQLTKQENKIK
+797 ELTKQENKIK

-861 LQAFESVMSAINAV
+861 LQAFESVMSAINTV

-893 TAATVSSSTAQKEKI
+893 TAATVSASTAQKEKI

-964 VQAATKAATMA
+964 IQAATKAATKSM
-975 MAAFETGG
+975 MAFETGG

>member
-1 MAQDLKITASLNDN
+1 MANDLKIVASLQDN
-15 MSQGLNQITS
+15 LSGGLNNIS
-25 ALSKNKKAAEQAKKG
+25 EALGKQKKKAEDCKKS
-40 LQGLSSSATTA
+40 LQNLSASAGNVK
-51 QNSLSGLISAFKS
+51 NSLSGLMSSLSS
-64 GNILAFG
+64 GNFLGFG
-71 QNIIGASTSLGGLT
+71 QSILGATNAMGGLT
-85 TALGTAT
+85 GAMGTAT

-106 GPVGLLVAGVAGIAG
+106 GPVGLIVAGIAGITG

-145 LDDSSMKNM
+145 LDDSSMKAM

-167 SAGDIVDSFKLIGSQ
+167 SAGDIVDSMKLIGSQ

-221 MNQMDVS
+221 MNQMNVS
-228 ANEASGIINT
+228 ASEASGIINT

-310 KPAVVGMS
+310 KPAVVGMA

-374 QNNDNLEGTLTKL
+374 QNNDNLEGTITKL

-444 LGAVIKAL
+444 LGAAIKAL
-452 TIPIKIVCEVVAAAA
+452 TIPVKIVCEVVTAAA
-467 SLIINS
+467 SLIINN

-541 IKLDDVPTS
+541 IKLDDVPAS
-550 TGNKNKKKKKKKK
+550 TGNKSTK
-563 TDDPI
+563 TDLQTP
-568 SNTGKGTGK
+568 NTITATGK
-577 KTKVKVEAE
+577 KTKVKVKVEAE

-631 KKEIELGIKPKP
+631 KKEIELGIKAKP

-651 EINKIDDQLKKL
+651 EISKIDDQLKKL
-663 DPKIDFAKIQEL
+663 DPKIDFVKIQEL

-791 YNEAKN
+791 YIKAKN
-797 EIDQLTKQENKIK
+797 EIDKLTKEENKIK
-810 LQMEIDGMTDLEK
+810 LQMEIDGMSDLEK

-893 TAATVSSSTAQKEKI
+893 TAATVSASTAQKEKI

-944 ASIPFVGVGIAT
+944 ASIPFVGVSVASGFIAT
-956 GFISTMLS
+956 MLG
-964 VQAATKAATMA
+964 VQKATKAATMA

-1062 R
+1062 H

>member
-1 MAQDLKITASLNDN
+1 MAQDLKITASLQDN
-15 MSQGLNQITS
+15 LSGGLNNIS
-25 ALSKNKKAAEQAKKG
+25 EALGKQKKKAEDCKKS
-40 LQGLSSSATTA
+40 LQTLSASASNVK
-51 QNSLSGLISAFKS
+51 NSLSGLMSSLSS
-64 GNILAFG
+64 GNFLGFG
-71 QNIIGASTSLGGLT
+71 QSILGATNAMGGLT
-85 TALGTAT
+85 GAMGTAT

-106 GPVGLLVAGVAGIAG
+106 GPVGLIVAGVAAITGA
-121 VCVSAGKAASDLDK
+121 CVSAGKAASDLDK

-167 SAGDIVDSFKLIGSQ
+167 SAGDIVDSMKLIGSQ
-182 APVLLKDQEGLKEVT
+182 SPVLLKDQEGLKAVT

-221 MNQMDVS
+221 MNQMNVS
-228 ANEASGIINT
+228 ASEASGIINT

-261 TQAKSAG
+261 TQAKSSG

-328 LTDAQMK
+328 LSDAQMK

-359 TQTLKGTNTAYEMMQ
+359 TKTLKGTNTAYEMMQ

-420 CINYISELINE
+420 CINYVSELINE
-431 LPGLGNGISIVDA
+431 LPGFGNGISIVDA
-444 LGAVIKAL
+444 LGAAIKAL
-452 TIPIKIVCEVVAAAA
+452 TIPVKIVSEAIAVAV

-496 IFKPIQQGLTAV
+496 IFKPIKEGLTKV

-531 MDVKEIKQKA
+531 MDVKEIKQEA
-541 IKLDDVPTS
+541 VKLDDIPTS
-550 TGNKNKKKKKKKK
+550 TGNKNKNKNKN
-563 TDDPI
+563 TDDPTP
-568 SNTGKGTGK
+568 NTGKGSGK
-577 KTKVKVEAE
+577 KTKVKVKVEP
-586 AEEGSL
+586 EEGSL
-592 DALKKKMS
+592 DALKQKMS

-651 EINKIDDQLKKL
+651 EISKIDEQLKKL
-663 DPKIDFAKIQEL
+663 DPKIDFVKIQEL

-681 LEDMKKEVENALK
+681 LEDMKKEVEDALK

-714 AKDRVSYYKTK
+714 ARDRVSYYKTK

-765 GSMKWLSDK
+765 GSMKWLSEK

-791 YNEAKN
+791 YIKAKN
-797 EIDQLTKQENKIK
+797 EIDKLTKEENKIK

-847 INENANAWEIFMGI
+847 INENASAWEIFMGI

-875 TEIANMLSGISAG
+875 TEIANMLSGIATG
-888 VKTAE
+888 VKTTE
-893 TAATVSSSTAQKEKI
+893 AASTLAASTAEKEKI

-914 VAPTTAQTVANK
+914 VAPTIAQTVANK

-944 ASIPFVGVGIAT
+944 ASIPFVGVSVAT
-956 GFISTMLS
+956 GFIATMLG
-964 VQAATKAATMA
+964 VQQATKAATMA
-975 MAAFETGG
+975 MMAFETGG

>member
-1 MAQDLKITASLNDN
+1 MANDLKITASLQDN
-15 MSQGLNQITS
+15 LSGGLNNIS
-25 ALSKNKKAAEQAKKG
+25 EALGKQKKKAEDCKKS
-40 LQGLSSSATTA
+40 LQTLSASAGNVK
-51 QNSLSGLISAFKS
+51 NSLSGLMSSLSS
-64 GNILAFG
+64 GNFIGFG
-71 QNIIGASTSLGGLT
+71 QSILGATNAMSGLT
-85 TALGTAT
+85 GAMGTAT
-92 GAAGGLGAALKLAL
+92 GAAGGLGAALKMAL
-106 GPVGLLVAGVAGIAG
+106 GPIGLIVAGVAGITG
-121 VCVSAGKAASDLDK
+121 VCVSAGKAAADLDK

-167 SAGDIVDSFKLIGSQ
+167 SAGDIVDSMKLIGSQ
-182 APVLLKDQEGLKEVT
+182 APVLLKDQEGLKAVT

-221 MNQMDVS
+221 MNQMNVS
-228 ANEASGIINT
+228 ASDASGIINT

-431 LPGLGNGISIVDA
+431 LPGFGNGISIVGA
-444 LGAVIKAL
+444 LGAAIKVLA
-452 TIPIKIVCEVVAAAA
+452 TVVKIVSEAIAVAVA
-467 SLIINS
+467 LIINK

-496 IFKPIQQGLTAV
+496 IFKPIKEGLTAV

-541 IKLDDVPTS
+541 VKLDDVPTS
-550 TGNKNKKKKKKKK
+550 TGNKNKNKNKN

-568 SNTGKGTGK
+568 SNTNTGKGSGK
-577 KTKVKVEAE
+577 KTKVKVQVEP
-586 AEEGSL
+586 EEGSL
-592 DALKKKMS
+592 DALKEKMS

-651 EINKIDDQLKKL
+651 EISKIDDQLKKL
-663 DPKIDFAKIQEL
+663 DPKIDFVKIQEL

-694 EVVVEGKAFKSD
+694 DVVVEGKAFKSD

-765 GSMKWLSDK
+765 GSMKWLSEK

-791 YNEAKN
+791 YNEAMQHIN
-797 EIDQLTKQENKIK
+797 ELTKQENKIK

-861 LQAFESVMSAINAV
+861 LQAFESVMSAINTV

-893 TAATVSSSTAQKEKI
+893 TAATVSASTAQKEKI

-914 VAPTTAQTVANK
+914 VAPTTAQTAANK

-944 ASIPFVGVGIAT
+944 ASIPFAGVGIAT

-964 VQAATKAATMA
+964 IQAATKAVTKSM
-975 MAAFETGG
+975 MAFETGG

-1062 R
+1062 H

>member
-1 MAQDLKITASLNDN
+1 MANDLKITASLQDN
-15 MSQGLNQITS
+15 LSGGLNNIS
-25 ALSKNKKAAEQAKKG
+25 EALGKQKKKAEDCKKS
-40 LQGLSSSATTA
+40 LQNLSASAGNVK
-51 QNSLSGLISAFKS
+51 NSLSGLMSSLSS
-64 GNILAFG
+64 GNFLGAAQSIL
-71 QNIIGASTSLGGLT
+71 GATNAMNGLT
-85 TALGTAT
+85 GAMGTAT

-106 GPVGLLVAGVAGIAG
+106 GPIGLIAAGVAGIAG

-145 LDDSSMKNM
+145 LDDSSMKEM

-221 MNQMDVS
+221 MNQMNVS

-387 KSSWD
+387 KSSFD

-431 LPGLGNGISIVDA
+431 LPGFGNGISIVDA
-444 LGAVIKAL
+444 LGAAIKAL
-452 TIPIKIVCEVVAAAA
+452 TIPVKIVCEVVTAAA
-467 SLIINS
+467 SLIINN

-487 LKSIMSDMG
+487 LRSIMSDMG

-550 TGNKNKKKKKKKK
+550 TGNKKKK

-577 KTKVKVEAE
+577 KTKVKVKVEAE

-631 KKEIELGIKPKP
+631 KKEIELGIKAKP

-651 EINKIDDQLKKL
+651 EISKIDDQLKKL
-663 DPKIDFAKIQEL
+663 DPKIDFVKIQEL

-681 LEDMKKEVENALK
+681 LEDMKKEVENTLK
-694 EVVVEGKAFKSD
+694 EVVAEGKAFKSD

-791 YNEAKN
+791 YIKAKN

-893 TAATVSSSTAQKEKI
+893 TAATVSASTAQKEKI

-944 ASIPFVGVGIAT
+944 ASIPFVGVSVASGFIAT
-956 GFISTMLS
+956 MLG
-964 VQAATKAATMA
+964 VQKATKAATLA

>member
-1 MAQDLKITASLNDN
+1 MTNDLKITASLQDN
-15 MSQGLNQITS
+15 LSGGLNNIS
-25 ALSKNKKAAEQAKKG
+25 EALGKQKKKAEDCKKS
-40 LQGLSSSATTA
+40 LQNLSASAGNVK
-51 QNSLSGLISAFKS
+51 NSLSGLMSSLSS
-64 GNILAFG
+64 GNFIGFG

-85 TALGTAT
+85 GALGTAT
-92 GAAGGLGAALKLAL
+92 GAASGLGAALKLAL

-167 SAGDIVDSFKLIGSQ
+167 SAGDIVDSMKLIGSQ
-182 APVLLKDQEGLKEVT
+182 APVLLKDQEGLKEVS
-197 AAANTLAEAGQIGV
+197 AAANTLAEEGQIGV

-221 MNQMDVS
+221 MNQMNVS

-374 QNNDNLEGTLTKL
+374 QNNDNLEGTITKL

-452 TIPIKIVCEVVAAAA
+452 TIPIKIVCEAVAAAA

-487 LKSIMSDMG
+487 LRSIMSDMG
-496 IFKPIQQGLTAV
+496 IFKPIQKGLTAV

-541 IKLDDVPTS
+541 IKLDDVPAS
-550 TGNKNKKKKKKKK
+550 TGNKNKK
-563 TDDPI
+563 TDLQTPNI
-568 SNTGKGTGK
+568 NTATGK
-577 KTKVKVEAE
+577 KTKVKVKVEAE

-631 KKEIELGIKPKP
+631 KKEIELGIKAKP

-651 EINKIDDQLKKL
+651 EISKIDDQLNKL

-791 YNEAKN
+791 YIKAKN

-893 TAATVSSSTAQKEKI
+893 TAATVSASTAQKEKI

-914 VAPTTAQTVANK
+914 VAPTTAQTAANK

-944 ASIPFVGVGIAT
+944 ASIPFVGVSIAT
-956 GFISTMLS
+956 GFISTMLG
-964 VQAATKAATMA
+964 VQEATKAATMA

>member
-1 MAQDLKITASLNDN
+1 MANDLKITASLQDN
-15 MSQGLNQITS
+15 LSGGLNNIS
-25 ALSKNKKAAEQAKKG
+25 EALGKQKKKAEDCKKS
-40 LQGLSSSATTA
+40 LQTLSASAGNVK
-51 QNSLSGLISAFKS
+51 NSLSGLMSSLSS
-64 GNILAFG
+64 GNFIGFG
-71 QNIIGASTSLGGLT
+71 QSILSATTAMGGLT
-85 TALGTAT
+85 GAMGTAT

-106 GPVGLLVAGVAGIAG
+106 GPIGLIVAGVAGITG

-167 SAGDIVDSFKLIGSQ
+167 SAGDIVDSMKLIGSQ

-221 MNQMDVS
+221 MNQMNVS
-228 ANEASGIINT
+228 ASEASGIINT

-344 MLKALIDGKEQYKDF
+344 MLKALIEGKEQYKDF

-431 LPGLGNGISIVDA
+431 LPGFGNGISIVGA
-444 LGAVIKAL
+444 LGAAIKVLA
-452 TIPIKIVCEVVAAAA
+452 TVVKIVCEVITASVA
-467 SLIINS
+467 LIINK

-487 LKSIMSDMG
+487 LRSIMSDMG
-496 IFKPIQQGLTAV
+496 IFKPIQKGLTAV

-541 IKLDDVPTS
+541 VKLDDIPAS
-550 TGNKNKKKKKKKK
+550 TGNNSTQ
-563 TDDPI
+563 TDVKLP
-568 SNTGKGTGK
+568 NTITGGTGK
-577 KTKVKVEAE
+577 KIKVKVNVE

-592 DALKKKMS
+592 DALKEKMS

-651 EINKIDDQLKKL
+651 EISKIDNQLRKL
-663 DPKIDFAKIQEL
+663 DPKIDFVKINEL

-694 EVVVEGKAFKSD
+694 DVVVEGKAFKSD

-735 QYWKKQYDTWKD
+735 QYWKKQYDAWKD

-765 GSMKWLSDK
+765 GSMKWLSEK

-791 YNEAKN
+791 YNEAMQHIN
-797 EIDQLTKQENKIK
+797 ELTKQENKIK

-893 TAATVSSSTAQKEKI
+893 TAATVSASTAQKEKI

-944 ASIPFVGVGIAT
+944 ASIPFVGVSVAT
-956 GFISTMLS
+956 GFIATMLG
-964 VQAATKAATMA
+964 VQKATKAATLA

>member
-1 MAQDLKITASLNDN
+1 MAQNLKIVASLQDN
-15 MSQGLNQITS
+15 LSGGLNNIS
-25 ALSKNKKAAEQAKKG
+25 EALGKQKKKAEDCKKS
-40 LQGLSSSATTA
+40 LQNLSASAGNVK
-51 QNSLSGLISAFKS
+51 NSLSGLMSSLSS
-64 GNILAFG
+64 GNFLGFG
-71 QNIIGASTSLGGLT
+71 QNILGASTSLGSLT
-85 TALGTAT
+85 GAMGTAT

-154 SKAAVDMSKDFKA
+154 SRAAVDMSKDFKA
-167 SAGDIVDSFKLIGSQ
+167 SAGDIVDSMKLIGSQ

-228 ANEASGIINT
+228 ASEASGIINT

-359 TQTLKGTNTAYEMMQ
+359 TKTLKGTNTAYEMMQ

-452 TIPIKIVCEVVAAAA
+452 TIPIKIVCEVVTAAA
-467 SLIINS
+467 SLIINN

-541 IKLDDVPTS
+541 IKLDDVPAS
-550 TGNKNKKKKKKKK
+550 TGNKKKKKKKK

-577 KTKVKVEAE
+577 KTKLKVKVEAE

-620 KQIEDLQKEID
+620 KQIEGLQKEID
-631 KKEIELGIKPKP
+631 KKEIELGIKAKP

-651 EINKIDDQLKKL
+651 EISKIDDQLKKL

-694 EVVVEGKAFKSD
+694 EVIVDGKAFKSD

-797 EIDQLTKQENKIK
+797 EIDKLTKQENKIK

-861 LQAFESVMSAINAV
+861 LQTFESVMSAINAV

-893 TAATVSSSTAQKEKI
+893 TAATVSASTAQKEKI

-964 VQAATKAATMA
+964 IQAATKAATKA

-1020 NRLGGE
+1020 NRLGRE

-1062 R
+1062 H

>member
-25 ALSKNKKAAEQAKKG
+25 ALGRNKKAAEQAKKG
-40 LQGLSSSATTA
+40 LQGLSSSATAA
-51 QNSLSGLISAFKS
+51 QNSLSGLVSAFKS

-71 QNIIGASTSLGGLT
+71 QNILGASTSLGGLT

-92 GAAGGLGAALKLAL
+92 GAASGLGAALNLAL
-106 GPVGLLVAGVAGIAG
+106 GPVGLITAGIAAITG

-135 NLDGLQSLTG
+135 NLDSLQSLTG
-145 LDDSSMKNM
+145 LSDSSMKAM

-167 SAGDIVDSFKLIGSQ
+167 SAGDIVDSMKLIGSQ

-197 AAANTLAEAGQIGV
+197 AAANTLAEAGQIEV

-221 MNQMDVS
+221 MNQMNVS
-228 ANEASGIINT
+228 ASEASGIINT

-273 LAAAIET
+273 LAAAVET

-288 DVAGSKLEAL
+288 EIAGSKLQAT

-304 QANDNF
+304 QGNDNF

-318 QALDNLAAAE
+318 QALDNLAKAE
-328 LTDAQMK
+328 LSDAQMK
-335 NMVGASQIS
+335 ELVGASQIT
-344 MLKALIDGKEQYKDF
+344 MLQALIDGKEQYKDF
-359 TQTLKGTNTAYEMMQ
+359 TKTLKGTNTAYEMMEK
-374 QNNDNLEGTLTKL
+374 NNDNFAGSMTKL
-387 KSSWD
+387 
-392 ALMISLGQSAL
+392 QSAWEAAMITLGNSTFIQGAMEL
-403 IQGIISL
+403 IQSLVEGITDI
-410 FQIFMDAVRD
+410 
-420 CINYISELINE
+420 INQVSGFIDKINE
-431 LPGLGNGISIVDA
+431 LTGCSPIIEAMINPFFMLTQAVKILGEAISF
-444 LGAVIKAL
+444 
-452 TIPIKIVCEVVAAAA
+452 VVA
-467 SLIINS
+467 L
-473 FNMIVATVQWVWNK
+473 ATKILEGFQEFIQLFVNGVKARMQDWGIWEPFVKGVKWMYDK
-487 LKSIMSDMG
+487 VIG
-496 IFKPIQQGLTAV
+496 IFNAIKQAYNDLKKWLGMEVKDIGKQNTKIDINKPNTVTQT
-508 IDWFKKMI
+508 
-516 DYVLGLWNKFKKSIG
+516 
-531 MDVKEIKQKA
+531 DVKSPNNI
-541 IKLDDVPTS
+541 PT
-550 TGNKNKKKKKKKK
+550 T
-563 TDDPI
+563 
-568 SNTGKGTGK
+568 K
-577 KTKVKVEAE
+577 KTKVKVKVE
-586 AEEGSL
+586 AEEGSI

-600 DLQKYL
+600 DLQKSL
-606 TSKNLSVVDIEKTK
+606 TSKNLSIVDIEKTK
-620 KQIEDLQKEID
+620 KQIADLQKEID
-631 KKEIELGIKPKP
+631 KKEMELGIKAKP

-651 EINKIDDQLKKL
+651 EISKIDDQLKKL
-663 DPKIDFAKIQEL
+663 DPKIDFVKIQDL
-675 KLDKGA
+675 KLDKSA
-681 LEDMKKEVENALK
+681 LEDMKKEVENTLK
-694 EVVVEGKAFKSD
+694 EVVIEGKAFKSD

-735 QYWKKQYDTWKD
+735 QYWKKQYDSWKD

-765 GSMKWLSDK
+765 GSMKWLSEK

-779 GKLDISVYGTPE
+779 GKLDISAYGTPE
-791 YNEAKN
+791 YIKAKK
-797 EIDQLTKQENKIK
+797 EIDKLTKEENKIK
-810 LQMEIDGMTDLEK
+810 LQVEIDGMSDLEK

-847 INENANAWEIFMGI
+847 IDENANAWEIFMGI
-861 LQAFESVMSAINAV
+861 LQVFESVMSAINAV
-875 TEIANMLSGISAG
+875 TEIANMLSGISTG
-888 VKTAE
+888 VKIAE
-893 TAATVSSSTAQKEKI
+893 TAATASASAAEKEK
-908 ATDTAA
+908 AVADAAA

-944 ASIPFVGVGIAT
+944 ASIPFAGVGIAT
-956 GFISTMLS
+956 GFISTMLG
-964 VQAATKAATMA
+964 VQAATKAATKA
-975 MAAFETGG
+975 MMAFETGG

-1032 GEVKIKGQDLYIAL
+1032 GEVKVKGQDLYIAL

>member
-1 MAQDLKITASLNDN
+1 MANDLKIKASLEDN
-15 MSQGLNQITS
+15 LSGGLNNIS
-25 ALSKNKKAAEQAKKG
+25 EALGKQKKKAEDCKKS
-40 LQGLSSSATTA
+40 LQNLSASAGNVK
-51 QNSLSGLISAFKS
+51 NSLSGLMSSLSS
-64 GNILAFG
+64 GNFLGFG
-71 QNIIGASTSLGGLT
+71 QSILGATTAMGGLT
-85 TALGTAT
+85 GAMGTAT
-92 GAAGGLGAALKLAL
+92 GAAGGLGAALNLAL
-106 GPVGLLVAGVAGIAG
+106 GPVGLIVAGVAAITG

-167 SAGDIVDSFKLIGSQ
+167 SAGDIVDSMKLIGSQ
-182 APVLLKDQEGLKEVT
+182 APVLLKDQEGLKAVT

-228 ANEASGIINT
+228 ASEASGIINT

-328 LTDAQMK
+328 LSDAQMK

-444 LGAVIKAL
+444 LGAAIKAL
-452 TIPIKIVCEVVAAAA
+452 TIPVKIVCEVLTAAS

-496 IFKPIQQGLTAV
+496 IFKPIKEGLTKV

-531 MDVKEIKQKA
+531 MDVKEIKQAA
-541 IKLDDVPTS
+541 IKLDDAPAS
-550 TGNKNKKKKKKKK
+550 TGNKNKN

-568 SNTGKGTGK
+568 SNTNKGKGK
-577 KTKVKVEAE
+577 KQKVKVQVEP
-586 AEEGSL
+586 EEGSL

-606 TSKNLSVVDIEKTK
+606 TSKNLSVVDIEKTQ

-651 EINKIDDQLKKL
+651 EISKIDDQLKKL
-663 DPKIDFAKIQEL
+663 DPKIDFVKIQEL

-714 AKDRVSYYKTK
+714 ARDRVSYYKTK

-765 GSMKWLSDK
+765 GSMKWLSEK

-791 YNEAKN
+791 YNEAMQHIN
-797 EIDQLTKQENKIK
+797 ELTKEENKIK
-810 LQMEIDGMTDLEK
+810 LQMEIDGMSDLEK

-861 LQAFESVMSAINAV
+861 LQVFESVMSAINAV
-875 TEIANMLSGISAG
+875 TEISNLLSGISAG

-893 TAATVSSSTAQKEKI
+893 TAATVSASTAQKEKI

-944 ASIPFVGVGIAT
+944 ASIPFVGVGLAT

-964 VQAATKAATMA
+964 IQAATKAATKSM
-975 MAAFETGG
+975 MAFETGG

>member
-1 MAQDLKITASLNDN
+1 MNDLKIQASLQDN
-15 MSQGLNQITS
+15 LSGPLNNITES
-25 ALSKNKKAAEQAKKG
+25 LSKNKKAAEQAKKG
-40 LQGLSSSATTA
+40 LQGLSSSATAA
-51 QNSLSGLISAFKS
+51 QNSLSGLVSAFKS
-64 GNILAFG
+64 GDILSFG
-71 QNIIGASTSLGGLT
+71 QNILGASTSLGGLT

-92 GAAGGLGAALKLAL
+92 GAAGGLGAALKMAL
-106 GPVGLLVAGVAGIAG
+106 GPVGLIVAGVAGITG

-135 NLDGLQSLTG
+135 NLDSLQSLTG
-145 LDDSSMKNM
+145 LSDSSMKNM

-167 SAGDIVDSFKLIGSQ
+167 SAGDIVDSMKLIGSQ

-221 MNQMDVS
+221 MNQMNVS
-228 ANEASGIINT
+228 ASEASGIINT

-328 LTDAQMK
+328 LSDAQMK

-344 MLKALIDGKEQYKDF
+344 MLKALIEGKEQYKDF

-403 IQGIISL
+403 IHGIISL

-420 CINYISELINE
+420 CINYVSELINE
-431 LPGLGNGISIVDA
+431 LPGLGNGISIVGA
-444 LGAVIKAL
+444 LGAAIKVLA
-452 TIPIKIVCEVVAAAA
+452 TIVKIVCEAIAVAI
-467 SLIINS
+467 SLIINK

-487 LKSIMSDMG
+487 LRSIMSDMG
-496 IFKPIQQGLTAV
+496 IFKPIQKGLTAV

-516 DYVLGLWNKFKKSIG
+516 DFVLGLWNKFKKAIG
-531 MDVKEIKQKA
+531 MDVKEIKQAA

-550 TGNKNKKKKKKKK
+550 TGNKSTK
-563 TDDPI
+563 TVLQTPNI
-568 SNTGKGTGK
+568 VAGTGTGK
-577 KTKVKVEAE
+577 KTKVKVQVEP
-586 AEEGSL
+586 EEGSL
-592 DALKKKMS
+592 DALKEKMS

-651 EINKIDDQLKKL
+651 EISKIDDQLRKL
-663 DPKIDFAKIQEL
+663 DPKIDFVKIQEL

-694 EVVVEGKAFKSD
+694 DVVVEGKAFKSD

-765 GSMKWLSDK
+765 GSMKWLSEK

-791 YNEAKN
+791 YNEAMQHIN
-797 EIDQLTKQENKIK
+797 ELTKQENKIK

-847 INENANAWEIFMGI
+847 INENASAWEIFMGI

-893 TAATVSSSTAQKEKI
+893 TAATVSASTAEKEKI

-944 ASIPFVGVGIAT
+944 ASIPFVGVSVAT
-956 GFISTMLS
+956 GFIATMLG
-964 VQAATKAATMA
+964 VQKATKAATMA

>member
-40 LQGLSSSATTA
+40 LQGLSSSATAA

-64 GNILAFG
+64 GNILTFG

-85 TALGTAT
+85 TAMGTAT

-106 GPVGLLVAGVAGIAG
+106 GPIGLIAAGVAGIAG

-145 LDDSSMKNM
+145 LDDSSMKEM

-452 TIPIKIVCEVVAAAA
+452 TIPIKIVCEVVTAAA

-541 IKLDDVPTS
+541 IKLDDVPAS
-550 TGNKNKKKKKKKK
+550 TGNKKKKKKKKKK

-651 EINKIDDQLKKL
+651 EISKINDQLNKL

-791 YNEAKN
+791 YNEAMQHIN
-797 EIDQLTKQENKIK
+797 ELTKQENKIK

-893 TAATVSSSTAQKEKI
+893 TAATVSASTAQKEKI

-956 GFISTMLS
+956 GFISTMLG
-964 VQAATKAATMA
+964 VQEATKAATMA

>member
-1 MAQDLKITASLNDN
+1 MAQDLKIVASLEDN
-15 MSQGLNQITS
+15 LSGGLNNIS
-25 ALSKNKKAAEQAKKG
+25 EALGKQKKKAEDCKKS
-40 LQGLSSSATTA
+40 LQTLSASAGNVK
-51 QNSLSGLISAFKS
+51 NSLSGLMSSLSS
-64 GNILAFG
+64 GNFIGFG
-71 QNIIGASTSLGGLT
+71 QSILSATTAMGGLT
-85 TALGTAT
+85 GAMGTAT

-106 GPVGLLVAGVAGIAG
+106 GPVGLIVAGVAAITGA
-121 VCVSAGKAASDLDK
+121 CVSAGKAAADLDK

-167 SAGDIVDSFKLIGSQ
+167 SAGDIVDSMKLIGSQ
-182 APVLLKDQEGLKEVT
+182 APVLLKDQEGLKAVT

-221 MNQMDVS
+221 MNQMNVS
-228 ANEASGIINT
+228 ASEASGIINT

-328 LTDAQMK
+328 LSDAQMK

-374 QNNDNLEGTLTKL
+374 QNNDNLEGTITKL

-420 CINYISELINE
+420 CINYVSELINE
-431 LPGLGNGISIVDA
+431 LPGFGNGISIVEA

-452 TIPIKIVCEVVAAAA
+452 TIPVKIVCEVITAAS
-467 SLIINS
+467 SLIINE

-487 LKSIMSDMG
+487 LRSIMSDMG
-496 IFKPIQQGLTAV
+496 IFKPIQKGLTAV

-516 DYVLGLWNKFKKSIG
+516 DYVLGLWNKFKKAIG
-531 MDVKEIKQKA
+531 MDVKEIKQAA
-541 IKLDDVPTS
+541 IKLDDVPAS
-550 TGNKNKKKKKKKK
+550 TGNKSTK
-563 TDDPI
+563 TDVKLP
-568 SNTGKGTGK
+568 TVTGK
-577 KTKVKVEAE
+577 KTKVKVKVEAE

-631 KKEIELGIKPKP
+631 KKEIELGIKAKP

-651 EINKIDDQLKKL
+651 EISKIDDQLKKL
-663 DPKIDFAKIQEL
+663 DPKIDSVKIQEL

-681 LEDMKKEVENALK
+681 LEDMKKEVEDALK

-714 AKDRVSYYKTK
+714 ARDRVSYYKTK

-765 GSMKWLSDK
+765 GSMKWLSEK

-791 YNEAKN
+791 YNEAMQHIN
-797 EIDQLTKQENKIK
+797 ELTKQENKIK

-875 TEIANMLSGISAG
+875 TEIANMLSSIATG
-888 VKTAE
+888 VKTTE
-893 TAATVSSSTAQKEKI
+893 AASTLAASTAQKEKI

-956 GFISTMLS
+956 GFISTMLG
-964 VQAATKAATMA
+964 VQEATKAATMA

>member
-1 MAQDLKITASLNDN
+1 MNDLKIQASLQDN
-15 MSQGLNQITS
+15 LSGPLNNITES
-25 ALSKNKKAAEQAKKG
+25 LSKNKKAAEQAKKG
-40 LQGLSSSATTA
+40 LQGLSSSSTAA
-51 QNSLSGLISAFKS
+51 QNSLSGLVSAVKS
-64 GNILAFG
+64 GDILSFG

-145 LDDSSMKNM
+145 LDDSSMKEM

-221 MNQMDVS
+221 MNQMNVS
-228 ANEASGIINT
+228 ASEASGIINT

-261 TQAKSAG
+261 TQAKSSG

-310 KPAVVGMS
+310 KPAVVGMA

-387 KSSWD
+387 KSSLD

-444 LGAVIKAL
+444 LGAAIKAL
-452 TIPIKIVCEVVAAAA
+452 TIPVKIVCEVVAAAA

-550 TGNKNKKKKKKKK
+550 TGNKKKKKKKK

-577 KTKVKVEAE
+577 KTKVKVNVE

-631 KKEIELGIKPKP
+631 KKEIELGIKAKP

-651 EINKIDDQLKKL
+651 EISKIDDQLKKL
-663 DPKIDFAKIQEL
+663 DPKIDFVKIQEL

-681 LEDMKKEVENALK
+681 LEDMKKEVENTLK

-791 YNEAKN
+791 YNEAMQHIN
-797 EIDQLTKQENKIK
+797 ELTKEENKIK

-893 TAATVSSSTAQKEKI
+893 TAATVSASTAQKEKI

-944 ASIPFVGVGIAT
+944 ASIPFAGVGIAT

>member
-25 ALSKNKKAAEQAKKG
+25 ALGKNKKAAEQAKKG
-40 LQGLSSSATTA
+40 LQGLSSSATAA
-51 QNSLSGLISAFKS
+51 QNSLSGLVSAFKS
-64 GNILAFG
+64 GDILSFG
-71 QNIIGASTSLGGLT
+71 QNILGASTSLGGLT
-85 TALGTAT
+85 TAMGTAT
-92 GAAGGLGAALKLAL
+92 GAAGGLGAALKMAL
-106 GPVGLLVAGVAGIAG
+106 GPLGLIVAGVAAITG

-167 SAGDIVDSFKLIGSQ
+167 SAGDIVDSMKLIGSQ

-221 MNQMDVS
+221 MNQMNVS
-228 ANEASGIINT
+228 ASEASGIINT

-328 LTDAQMK
+328 LSDAQMK

-431 LPGLGNGISIVDA
+431 LPGFGNGISIVGA
-444 LGAVIKAL
+444 LGAAIKVLA
-452 TIPIKIVCEVVAAAA
+452 TVVKIVCEVITASVA
-467 SLIINS
+467 LIINK

-496 IFKPIQQGLTAV
+496 IFKPIQKGLTAV

-550 TGNKNKKKKKKKK
+550 TGNKNTK
-563 TDDPI
+563 TDLPTPNTI
-568 SNTGKGTGK
+568 TGKGTGK
-577 KTKVKVEAE
+577 KIKVKVQVEP
-586 AEEGSL
+586 EEGSL
-592 DALKKKMS
+592 DALKEKMS

-651 EINKIDDQLKKL
+651 EISKIDNQLRKL
-663 DPKIDFAKIQEL
+663 DPKIDFVKIQEL

-694 EVVVEGKAFKSD
+694 DVVVEGKAFKSD

-725 IEYAVDDSDY
+725 IDYAVDDSDY
-735 QYWKKQYDTWKD
+735 QYWKKQYDAWKD

-765 GSMKWLSDK
+765 GSMKWLSEK

-791 YNEAKN
+791 YNEAMQHIN
-797 EIDQLTKQENKIK
+797 ELTKEENKIK
-810 LQMEIDGMTDLEK
+810 LQMEIDGMSDLEK
-823 TFTMLDGFHAIDGV
+823 VYTFMDGFHAIDGV

-861 LQAFESVMSAINAV
+861 LQAFESVMSAINTV

-893 TAATVSSSTAQKEKI
+893 TAATVSASTAQKEKI

-944 ASIPFVGVGIAT
+944 ASIPFVGVSVAT
-956 GFISTMLS
+956 GFIATMLG
-964 VQAATKAATMA
+964 VQKATKAATLA

>member
-1 MAQDLKITASLNDN
+1 MAQNLKIVASLQDN
-15 MSQGLNQITS
+15 LSGGLNNIS
-25 ALSKNKKAAEQAKKG
+25 EALGKQKKKAEDCKKS
-40 LQGLSSSATTA
+40 LQTLSASAGNVK
-51 QNSLSGLISAFKS
+51 NSLSGLMSSLSS
-64 GNILAFG
+64 GNFIGFG
-71 QNIIGASTSLGGLT
+71 QSILGASTSLGSLT
-85 TALGTAT
+85 GAMGTAT

-154 SKAAVDMSKDFKA
+154 SRAAVDMSKDFKA
-167 SAGDIVDSFKLIGSQ
+167 SAGDIVDSMKLIGSQ

-228 ANEASGIINT
+228 ASEASGIINT

-359 TQTLKGTNTAYEMMQ
+359 TKTLKGTNTAYEMMQ

-452 TIPIKIVCEVVAAAA
+452 TIPIKIVCEVVTAAA
-467 SLIINS
+467 SLIINN

-541 IKLDDVPTS
+541 IKLDDVPAS
-550 TGNKNKKKKKKKK
+550 TGNKNKKKKKK

-577 KTKVKVEAE
+577 KTKLKVKVE

-620 KQIEDLQKEID
+620 KQIEGLQKEID
-631 KKEIELGIKPKP
+631 KKEIELGIKAKP

-651 EINKIDDQLKKL
+651 EISKIDDQLKKL

-694 EVVVEGKAFKSD
+694 EVIVDGKAFKSD

-714 AKDRVSYYKTK
+714 AKDRVSYYKTQ

-797 EIDQLTKQENKIK
+797 EIDKLTKQENKIK

-861 LQAFESVMSAINAV
+861 LQTFESVMSAINAV

-893 TAATVSSSTAQKEKI
+893 TAATVSASTAQKEKI

-964 VQAATKAATMA
+964 IQAATKAATKA

-1020 NRLGGE
+1020 NRLGRE

-1062 R
+1062 H

>member
-1 MAQDLKITASLNDN
+1 MAQNLKIVASLQDN
-15 MSQGLNQITS
+15 LSGGLNNIS
-25 ALSKNKKAAEQAKKG
+25 EALGKQKKKAEDCKKS
-40 LQGLSSSATTA
+40 LQNLSASAGNVK
-51 QNSLSGLISAFKS
+51 NSLSGLMSSLSS
-64 GNILAFG
+64 GNFIGFG
-71 QNIIGASTSLGGLT
+71 QSILGATNAMGSLTG
-85 TALGTAT
+85 AMGTAT
-92 GAAGGLGAALKLAL
+92 GAASGLGAALKLAL
-106 GPVGLLVAGVAGIAG
+106 GPIGLIAAGVAGIAG

-221 MNQMDVS
+221 MNQMNVS

-374 QNNDNLEGTLTKL
+374 QNNDNLEGTITKL

-444 LGAVIKAL
+444 LGAAIKAL

-487 LKSIMSDMG
+487 LRSIMSDMG
-496 IFKPIQQGLTAV
+496 IFKPIQKGLTAV

-541 IKLDDVPTS
+541 IKLDDVPAS
-550 TGNKNKKKKKKKK
+550 TGNTSTK
-563 TDDPI
+563 TDLQTPNI
-568 SNTGKGTGK
+568 NTGKGTGK
-577 KTKVKVEAE
+577 KTKVKVKVEAE

-631 KKEIELGIKPKP
+631 KKEIELGIKAKP

-651 EINKIDDQLKKL
+651 EISKIDDQLKKL

-791 YNEAKN
+791 YIKAKN

-893 TAATVSSSTAQKEKI
+893 TAATVSASTAQKEKI

-944 ASIPFVGVGIAT
+944 ASIPFVGVSIAT
-956 GFISTMLS
+956 GFISTMLG
-964 VQAATKAATMA
+964 VQEATKAATMA